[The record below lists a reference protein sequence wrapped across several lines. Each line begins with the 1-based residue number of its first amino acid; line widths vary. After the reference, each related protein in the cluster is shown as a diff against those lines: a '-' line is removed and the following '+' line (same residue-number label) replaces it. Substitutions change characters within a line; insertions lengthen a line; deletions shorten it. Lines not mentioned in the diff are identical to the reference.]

1 MQKITVKIKEGG
13 KWRGPTAEEFTGTLD
28 YRLALLAKKE
38 TVIQFNDEHGE
49 LILATG
55 EWIDFYKTKNKRVI
69 SLPDLVLLLNVHPT
83 IDAAL
88 KTFTGAQVEYQETLL

>member
-1 MQKITVKIKEGG
+1 MQIKVKIKEGG
-13 KWRGPTAEEFTGTLD
+13 KWRGPTSDEFTGTLD

-38 TVIQFNDEHGE
+38 TVIQFEDESGE

-55 EWIDFYKTKNKRVI
+55 EWKEFYKSKGKRVVCLQEL
-69 SLPDLVLLLNVHPT
+69 SELLNVHPT

-88 KTFTGAQVEYQETLL
+88 KTFTGAQIEIQESLL